1 MLARR
6 ELSTAQVRERLR
18 RKGLTREE
26 IEPAL
31 RRLRRE
37 GALDDRRTALA
48 YARHAATVKLRGRR
62 RTLQELERI
71 GLVRTQ
77 ARSVVDEV
85 FGNLDEQALLERALA
100 RRLRGPI
107 RDRAEQRRLYQYL
120 IRQGFDGSMAMAALH
135 ARAAPVTDVAEEDGD
150 G

>member
-18 RKGLTREE
+18 RKGLTHQE
-26 IEPAL
+26 IEPAV

-37 GALDDRRTALA
+37 GALDDRRTAVA
-48 YARHAATVKLRGRR
+48 YARHAAAVKLRGRR
-62 RTLQELERI
+62 RTLQELERL
-71 GLVRTQ
+71 GLGGTQ
-77 ARSVVDEV
+77 ARAAVDEV
-85 FGNLDEQALLERALA
+85 FGDLDEQALLERALA

-107 RDRAEQRRLYQYL
+107 RDSAELRRLYQYL
-120 IRQGFDGSMAMAALH
+120 VRQGFDGHMAMATLN
-135 ARAAPVTDVAEEDGD
+135 ARAAAVTGVVEEDDD

>member
-37 GALDDRRTALA
+37 GTLDDRRTALA
-48 YARHAATVKLRGRR
+48 YARHAATVSLRGRR
-62 RTLQELERI
+62 RTLRELERL
-71 GLVRTQ
+71 GLGSAQ
-77 ARSVVDEV
+77 ARAAVDEV
-85 FGNLDEQALLERALA
+85 FGDLDEHALLERALA
-100 RRLRGPI
+100 RRLRGRI
-107 RDRAEQRRLYQYL
+107 RDRAELGRLYQYL
-120 IRQGFDGSMAMAALH
+120 IRQGFEGDMAMAALN
-135 ARAAPVTDVAEEDGD
+135 ARAVTSTDATEGDDG